1 MEKEVLNLP
10 LIIGGKEVE
19 GEHHIRLEYDD
30 LVISFPVLDDE
41 KRKAVLAMD
50 QDSIHNLKLTEIV
63 SFLQRVS
70 WLWYDENYPLRKK
83 MMEYGPRIS
92 GQSAEMYKHN
102 IAVLLQ
108 LISFKTFMEDIVDWE
123 LGDRRLLDE
132 WISRENGEIHA
143 EPLGRLLHII
153 SGNVPLVGFYSL
165 VRGLITKNVNIIKL
179 SQKDFL
185 STYLFVRSFADVDP
199 DHPVTKAISALYWGK
214 DDIENIDFFS
224 NAANGMIV
232 WGGFDTIRAYKSRC
246 PVGCEFIEYGPKKS
260 LQIIDYDNNDVDQL
274 ELNIARDVS
283 VFDQEACLSPQ
294 LVLVKGTD
302 IKRFIIRLMKG
313 MISYT
318 KLWPGAKHS
327 EDHYIHM
334 NYLIE
339 SHEYLGNIAW
349 SDDDRNWLIV
359 KLDDPTS
366 VNLDHPLGRTI
377 FVKEIQDF
385 DEALEY
391 IDGHVQTVGV
401 APQSLK
407 LKLRDELTK
416 RGVSRIA
423 NIGNVDMPREGL
435 VHEGIT
441 LNRLVRL
448 VGMEK
453 ESSYHAKS
461 YDYPDDYFD
470 QFIYWLRWVKKGED
484 NGKILRK

>member
-1 MEKEVLNLP
+1 MIVAGIAAFSLVVAG
-10 LIIGGKEVE
+10 IGVMN
-19 GEHHIRLEYDD
+19 IM
-30 LVISFPVLDDE
+30 LVSISE
-41 KRKAVLAMD
+41 R
-50 QDSIHNLKLTEIV
+50 TREIG
-63 SFLQRVS
+63 
-70 WLWYDENYPLRKK
+70 LRKSIGATHRNVLIQFALEAV
-83 MMEYGPRIS
+83 MICLLGGLAGILFGMLNC
-92 GQSAEMYKHN
+92 HL
-102 IAVLLQ
+102 IAYAVARF
-108 LISFKTFMEDIVDWE
+108 SSS
-123 LGDRRLLDE
+123 LGK
-132 WISRENGEIHA
+132 
-143 EPLGRLLHII
+143 
-153 SGNVPLVGFYSL
+153 Y
-165 VRGLITKNVNIIKL
+165 
-179 SQKDFL
+179 
-185 STYLFVRSFADVDP
+185 STYIAEVATVPNFFTVMIAIGDV
-199 DHPVTKAISALYWGK
+199 
-214 DDIENIDFFS
+214 E
-224 NAANGMIV
+224 
-232 WGGFDTIRAYKSRC
+232 
-246 PVGCEFIEYGPKKS
+246 
-260 LQIIDYDNNDVDQL
+260 QL

-302 IKRFIIRLMKG
+302 IKRFMIRLMKG

-318 KLWPGAKHS
+318 KLWPGAKHTD
-327 EDHYIHM
+327 DHYIHM

-339 SHEYLGNIAW
+339 SHEFLGNIAW
-349 SDDDRNWLIV
+349 ADDDRNWLVV

-391 IDGHVQTVGV
+391 IDGHVQTVGI
-401 APQSLK
+401 APESLK

-453 ESSYHAKS
+453 ENSYHAKS

-470 QFIYWLRWVKKGED
+470 QFIYWLKWVKKGED
-484 NGKILRK
+484 HGKILRK